1 MWIGSADEGSSPGL
15 GWLGSSSPAFRSS
28 GIAGGPARGLA
39 RGGSGKDAT
48 LAAMA
53 AVGMWLGSADEGSL
67 RLAGSPPRALP
78 GAARLSAE
86 SQGAWV
92 AFSAPDDIV
101 LILSLHPLK

>member
-1 MWIGSADEGSSPGL
+1 MKA
-15 GWLGSSSPAFRSS
+15 
-28 GIAGGPARGLA
+28 ARNGQD
-39 RGGSGKDAT
+39 RI
-48 LAAMA
+48 
-53 AVGMWLGSADEGSL
+53 
-67 RLAGSPPRALP
+67 PRAHP